1 MKLEEKRGLKDR
13 ASSDSDVLKER
24 NMATANTKDP
34 FPEREFLP
42 FDRKVRVEEYLQN
55 LLETYSKITTSS
67 DSGTCGSTT
76 SEYGFDKGGSDSL
89 SPLYDN
95 F

>member
-55 LLETYSKITTSS
+55 PLETYSKITPSS
-67 DSGTCGSTT
+67 DSGTWSSTT
-76 SEYGFDKGGSDSL
+76 SEGGSDSL